1 MGKSILLEKNARK
14 IADIAS
20 ENLGE
25 EIILLDTRE
34 ISVFSD
40 YSILVTGQ
48 TDRHLENLA
57 QKIMRAMKKDGKKI
71 HHKEGTGKTGWILLD
86 YFGLSVHILSKR
98 SRENYDLEDLW
109 SSAKEIVRLQ

>member
-1 MGKSILLEKNARK
+1 MGKSMLLENYARK

-25 EIILLDTRE
+25 EIILLDTSE

-48 TDRHLENLA
+48 TDRHLESLA

-71 HHKEGTGKTGWILLD
+71 HHKEGTGKTGWLLLD
-86 YFGLSVHILSKR
+86 FFGLSVHILSER
-98 SRENYDLEDLW
+98 SRENYDLENLW
-109 SSAKEIVRLQ
+109 STAKEIVRIQ